1 MKTICLDSSGWI
13 EIALDG
19 PNAKKFAKALSAP
32 MVVSVINIFEISKY
46 ITRETGADAAQEM
59 LSFIQQYPVIDVTAE
74 LAASAADI
82 SLRYKLAMA
91 DSLIYA
97 TALTQN
103 ATLWTQDDDFKD
115 LPSVRFFPKITS

>member
-115 LPSVRFFPKITS
+115 LPSVRFFPKIIS